1 MAAWDPAQ
9 YHKFQAERFLPFE
22 DCLRLIE
29 KRKGLRVIDLG
40 CGTGELTARLQDF
53 LPGSDVLGI
62 DSSAEML
69 KKAVP
74 RASLRFERRRIEDTE
89 GKWDLVFSHAAIQW
103 IDDHARLIP
112 QMLRL
117 VAPGGQLVVQ
127 MPSNHDHPAYAAVRE
142 LASDARIS
150 PVLPLPQYA
159 ELLHAHGG
167 HELVVFEKVYPHILP
182 DADAVVE
189 WMRGTVMLPLE
200 QRLGEG
206 YVAKVR
212 DRVRQLMPG
221 SPVFFG
227 FRRILFSARV
237 Q

>member
-1 MAAWDPAQ
+1 MAWDPAQ

-29 KRKGLRVIDLG
+29 RREGMRVIDLG
-40 CGTGELTARLQDF
+40 CGTGELTTRLAN
-53 LPGSDVLGI
+53 VLRASEVVGI

-74 RASLRFERRRIEDTE
+74 REGLRFEQRNIEDVD

-103 IDDHARLIP
+103 VDDHARLIP
-112 QMLRL
+112 RLLSL

-127 MPSNHDHPAYAAVRE
+127 TPSNHDHPAYAAVRE
-142 LASDARIS
+142 LSADARKT
-150 PVLPLPQYA
+150 PVLPLAQYA
-159 ELLHAHGG
+159 ELLHAAGG
-167 HELVVFEKVYPHILP
+167 RELTVFEKVYPHILP

-189 WMRGTVMLPLE
+189 WMRGTVMLPE
-200 QRLGEG
+200 VQRLGEPF
-206 YVAKVR
+206 VERVR
-212 DRVRQLMPG
+212 ARVRQIMPG